1 MIPGDPLPT
10 AEGDLPYEFLN
21 RVSAACAEVELL
33 ERAHVGWLAPWPEV
47 GSSAPPG
54 ARLTLVLGYRR
65 QPTVTRFPWR
75 PFTGDLV
82 FVDDGEVRVA
92 PDLDVIHARI
102 ADLGPEIE
110 ACWLRVF

>member
-1 MIPGDPLPT
+1 MDRRHDPGRP
-10 AEGDLPYEFLN
+10 A
-21 RVSAACAEVELL
+21 SARPA
-33 ERAHVGWLAPWPEV
+33 
-47 GSSAPPG
+47 

-65 QPTVTRFPWR
+65 EPAVKRFPWR

-110 ACWLRVF
+110 ARWLRVF